1 MYKYNDELRHY
12 GVLGMKWGVHRAA
25 KRGEEYSYKSFG
37 TKHNE
42 RKSKKISEKIKK
54 AESAGKYAK
63 VHKLKLAKK
72 KADIRAKRSSD
83 MDKREEEYA
92 RLTSTGGN
100 IALRILTRSAV
111 GGKPYQQYV
120 EMMKA
125 QQPGINLR
133 KIAAAAGAFVGGR
146 PLSTAVKAVY
156 IRSDKTYNDNKLY
169 D

>member
-1 MYKYNDELRHY
+1 MHKYNDELRHY

-25 KRGEEYSYKSFG
+25 SRGKEYSYKSFG

-42 RKSKKISEKIKK
+42 RKSKRLSKKIEK
-54 AESAGKYAK
+54 AEAAGKSDKAY
-63 VHKLKLAKK
+63 KLKLAKK
-72 KADIRAKRSSD
+72 RADIRAKRSSA

-100 IALRILTRSAV
+100 IALRILTAGAV

-120 EMMKA
+120 AMMKA
-125 QQPGINLR
+125 QAPGINLR
-133 KIAAAAGAFVGGR
+133 KIAAAAGAYIGGR

-156 IRSDKTYNDNKLY
+156 IRSDKTYNDTKLY